1 MHCITPEWSGPSI
14 PSLARS
20 LVLYLYS
27 MIRVGGLKISPHL
40 ETFIDPG
47 TNIVVRVEDWLTL
60 ELVIEA
66 NISMRDMT

>member
-1 MHCITPEWSGPSI
+1 
-14 PSLARS
+14 
-20 LVLYLYS
+20 

-47 TNIVVRVEDWLTL
+47 TNVVVRVEDWLTL